1 MITETV
7 AVLDNEKKLN
17 DNDVDDMQRLFDRFN
32 IENYRLFDSIGR
44 HVRIGMM
51 MFISGCE
58 QYCSVLSCIAVAAVK

>member
-32 IENYRLFDSIGR
+32 IENY
-44 HVRIGMM
+44 
-51 MFISGCE
+51 
-58 QYCSVLSCIAVAAVK
+58 